1 MLEFTNLLPIPG
13 LDGGHVMFTLWEMV
27 TGKKPGDKFMEY
39 AQIVGFVILLAL
51 MLYANLNDFFGWG
64 K

>member
-1 MLEFTNLLPIPG
+1 
-13 LDGGHVMFTLWEMV
+13 MV

-39 AQIVGFVILLAL
+39 AQVVGFVILIAL